1 MFLYSKCLD
10 CSYFSYC
17 MKRGFWQLYSNPSR
31 GTNFNYCIAG
41 HLLCLYSKWSKR
53 MELNGA
59 GAELGQ

>member
-1 MFLYSKCLD
+1 MFLYSKCLA

-17 MKRGFWQLYSNPSR
+17 M
-31 GTNFNYCIAG
+31 AG

-59 GAELGQ
+59 GAELGQGSWSMEGQLELAGTPAGI